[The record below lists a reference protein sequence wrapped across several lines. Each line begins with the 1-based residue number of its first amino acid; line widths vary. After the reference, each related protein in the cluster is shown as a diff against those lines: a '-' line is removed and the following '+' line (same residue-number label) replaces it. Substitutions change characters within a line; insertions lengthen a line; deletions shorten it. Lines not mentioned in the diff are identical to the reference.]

1 MLVAKFL
8 QYIKYEKI
16 YSSHTFV
23 SYQTDLN
30 QFKSFMESRSETFD
44 PAKIDS
50 LTIREWVISLMESGD
65 NASSVNRKLSALKSF
80 YKFLKQH
87 GYVTQNPMK
96 GIVAP
101 KKSKMLP
108 KFLREDEMDKLLVD
122 LESPF
127 SGDFEGVRDKLII
140 EMFYSLGIR
149 LSELI
154 GIKDENVD
162 LAAKTVLIT
171 GKRNKQRLLPF
182 GERLSTSIKEYKKLR
197 NEEVPDRCGSL
208 FVKEDGKILYPMLV
222 YRIVNK
228 YITMVSSMTKR
239 SPHVLRHTFAT
250 VMLNN
255 GAELNAVKELLGHAS
270 LAATEVYTHT
280 TFEQLQKIYK
290 QAHPRA

>member
-23 SYQTDLN
+23 SYQTDLI
-30 QFKSFMESRSETFD
+30 QFRSFVESRSEVFD

-50 LTIREWVISLMESGD
+50 PTIREWVVSLMEAGD
-65 NASSVNRKLSALKSF
+65 SASSVNRKLSALKSF
-80 YKFLKQH
+80 FKFLKQH
-87 GYVTQNPMK
+87 GYVSRNPMK

-108 KFLREDEMDKLLVD
+108 KFLREEEMNRLLD
-122 LESPF
+122 GLESPF
-127 SGDFEGVRDKLII
+127 DGDFVGVRDKLMI

-154 GIKDENVD
+154 GIKDIDVD
-162 LAAKTVLIT
+162 FAAKTVLIT
-171 GKRNKQRLLPF
+171 GKRNKQRLIPF
-182 GERLSTSIKEYKKLR
+182 GERLGASMKEYERVRDESVL
-197 NEEVPDRCGSL
+197 DRCDRL
-208 FVKEDGKILYPMLV
+208 FVKEDGKGLYPMLV
-222 YRIVNK
+222 YRVVNK
-228 YITMVSSMTKR
+228 YITMVSSITKR